1 MFQLVYVPISTVFN
15 LAKYDE
21 KVYELQ
27 CIINEQADNL
37 KYFRN
42 KVSEMLHTLQVKF
55 GITEKDLNTESVKF
69 SKSSNNTKKIER

>member
-37 KYFRN
+37 KHFRN

-69 SKSSNNTKKIER
+69 SKNSNNTKKIER